1 MGYPHVSK
9 HILEKRRFVE
19 SLTPGM
25 EVSDLFLIA
34 VAQQAQAKNG
44 PYWRLEFRDAHGSIS
59 GKIWSP
65 QSQNYPE
72 ITPGIAL
79 VTGRVTSYRDQPE
92 IAVDSI
98 RPLTAEE
105 SAGLD
110 LSLFMPAA
118 ARSPHDMLEDLG
130 RLAVGALS
138 HEPWKRFVA
147 AVLADPEIARSLPTA
162 PAAKAMHHAY
172 VGGLLEHT
180 LSVCGLC
187 MRLCDH
193 YPVLDRQTLFAGA
206 LCHDLGKIWELS
218 SGLVADYTTQGRLI
232 GHMSIALE
240 HLAPLMREA
249 GLEPEYAEHLCH
261 LILSHHGTR
270 EFGSPVLPATAE
282 ALALHYA
289 DNVDAKLN
297 QIAATLNAALGEAE
311 TGWSAYVPALER
323 TLYRAPKSP
332 ERESATEAE
341 PDFEFGPLLY
351 DDRLCEEFD
360 PNFHL
365 NDVSDFPEFLFDDSD
380 TLPEK
385 TFLPAETSSKSQTT
399 TSSTST
405 KPEESPPLTGE
416 AAAPPAPKADEPAPS
431 PLPTEAQASDTTDS
445 GTEAATSAPSAAQ
458 PEEGQVEASL
468 SSDTAKPVEASASVT
483 DEPAAEAAPVAET
496 EPAASPVEA
505 VANLSKT
512 AAAPEK
518 ISSLEAAEIPEH
530 SSSSASDPTDA
541 TPQDASA
548 IPVAP
553 RDAQSSETGTEP
565 SAAPLEAQASDSGAE
580 PSAAASEAAPVP
592 TESDT
597 PAQASP
603 EAESPEAPP
612 APKKKRAP
620 RGSRAKAAAA
630 ASAPVDEEKPA
641 EPVSSDAQPGE
652 APSSKAPSP
661 EMQADS
667 VLSSDVAA
675 STAAP
680 SESSPSQEA
689 PAPAGA
695 QADVPASSEPGEDPA
710 ASPAP
715 KKKKAAPKI
724 ESLSL
729 LG

>member
-65 QSQNYPE
+65 QSQNFPE
-72 ITPGIAL
+72 ISPGIAL

-98 RPLTAEE
+98 RPLSAEE

-147 AVLADPEIARSLPTA
+147 AVLADPEIARALPTA
-162 PAAKAMHHAY
+162 AAAKAMHHAY

-193 YPVLDRQTLFAGA
+193 YPALDRQALFAGA

-232 GHMSIALE
+232 GHMSIVLE
-240 HLAPLMREA
+240 RLAPLMRDA
-249 GLEPEYAEHLCH
+249 GLEPEYADHLRH

-282 ALALHYA
+282 ALVLHYA

-297 QIAATLNAALGEAE
+297 QIEATLNTALGEAE

-332 ERESATEAE
+332 EPENASEAE

-360 PNFHL
+360 PNFQL
-365 NDVSDFPEFLFDDSD
+365 SDLGDFPEFLFDDSD

-385 TFLPAETSSKSQTT
+385 TFLPAEASSASQA
-399 TSSTST
+399 SSRPVPTPAEKIST
-405 KPEESPPLTGE
+405 PTVEAPPP
-416 AAAPPAPKADEPAPS
+416 AAPMTGEPAPS
-431 PLPTEAQASDTTDS
+431 PSATETH
-445 GTEAATSAPSAAQ
+445 
-458 PEEGQVEASL
+458 
-468 SSDTAKPVEASASVT
+468 SSDTASSEM
-483 DEPAAEAAPVAET
+483 EAAPEEVSSPET
-496 EPAASPVEA
+496 TE
-505 VANLSKT
+505 
-512 AAAPEK
+512 APER
-518 ISSLEAAEIPEH
+518 SFAP
-530 SSSSASDPTDA
+530 SAPVPD
-541 TPQDASA
+541 TPPHDASA
-548 IPVAP
+548 IPVASV
-553 RDAQSSETGTEP
+553 DAQ
-565 SAAPLEAQASDSGAE
+565 AAEIDAE
-580 PSAAASEAAPVP
+580 PFATADAEAAS
-592 TESDT
+592 TSDT

-603 EAESPEAPP
+603 EAEPSEAPP

-630 ASAPVDEEKPA
+630 STATVSADEEKPA
-641 EPVSSDAQPGE
+641 EAAASEILPGE
-652 APSSKAPSP
+652 APSATPASP
-661 EMQADS
+661 EMQAEH
-667 VLSSDVAA
+667 VLFSDVADSVTTRSEAFA
-675 STAAP
+675 SEGETPALFVTQA
-680 SESSPSQEA
+680 EA
-689 PAPAGA
+689 PTLA
-695 QADVPASSEPGEDPA
+695 EPGEDTA
-710 ASPAP
+710 DSPAP

>member
-72 ITPGIAL
+72 ISPGIAL

-118 ARSPHDMLEDLG
+118 ARSPHDMLKDLG

-147 AVLADPEIARSLPTA
+147 AVLADPEIARALPTA

-193 YPVLDRQTLFAGA
+193 YPALDRQTLFAGA

-218 SGLVADYTTQGRLI
+218 PGLVADYTTQGRLI

-240 HLAPLMREA
+240 RLAPLMHEA
-249 GLEPEYAEHLCH
+249 GLEPEYADHLRH

-297 QIAATLNAALGEAE
+297 QIESTLNTALGTAE

-332 ERESATEAE
+332 EPENAPEADVEAE

-365 NDVSDFPEFLFDDSD
+365 NDMADFPEFLFDDSD
-380 TLPEK
+380 ALPEK
-385 TFLPAETSSKSQTT
+385 TFLPAEASAKSQTPPPPA
-399 TSSTST
+399 SVKAEAS
-405 KPEESPPLTGE
+405 PESPVE
-416 AAAPPAPKADEPAPS
+416 AAASGAPKADESEPS
-431 PLPTEAQASDTTDS
+431 PSPTEAQRSDTTDS
-445 GTEAATSAPSAAQ
+445 EAAASAASAAQ
-458 PEEGQVEASL
+458 PETSQVEASL
-468 SSDTAKPVEASASVT
+468 SSDTAKPAETSDPAT
-483 DEPAAEAAPVAET
+483 DEPVTLESAPVAEAKPETSLSKAIADVSTT
-496 EPAASPVEA
+496 ETAPERVSSSEAAGAPEPSSAPSAPEYPAAE
-505 VANLSKT
+505 
-512 AAAPEK
+512 
-518 ISSLEAAEIPEH
+518 
-530 SSSSASDPTDA
+530 PTDDG
-541 TPQDASA
+541 P
-548 IPVAP
+548 AP
-553 RDAQSSETGTEP
+553 A
-565 SAAPLEAQASDSGAE
+565 SAAPTAPAEAQASETGAE
-580 PSAAASEAAPVP
+580 ASAAAASEASPAPAEP
-592 TESDT
+592 DA

-603 EAESPEAPP
+603 ETEPTEAAP

-620 RGSRAKAAAA
+620 RGARAKAAASA
-630 ASAPVDEEKPA
+630 DKKKPVETASSDPEPVAASSSEAGSLERQTDNALSSDPTASAP
-641 EPVSSDAQPGE
+641 
-652 APSSKAPSP
+652 
-661 EMQADS
+661 
-667 VLSSDVAA
+667 
-675 STAAP
+675 TP
-680 SESSPSQEA
+680 SEAKSSPAEA

-695 QADVPASSEPGEDPA
+695 QADAPALSESGEDPA
-710 ASPAP
+710 ASPP